1 MIEKIYQFSE
11 TLIGSFS
18 SFVDFITTEMVG
30 NFSILEVVLGVGL
43 SAFVGFTVAKWVID
57 FIP

>member
-18 SFVDFITTEMVG
+18 SFVDFVTTKTVG
-30 NFSILEVVLGVGL
+30 NYSILEVILGVGIT
-43 SAFVGFTVAKWVID
+43 AFVGFVVAKWVID